1 MKTIRWG
8 IIGCGDV
15 TEKKSGPGLQK
26 ADGSSL
32 VAVMRRDSEKAA
44 DYAKR
49 HNVPR
54 WYDDAQKLIDD
65 PEVDAIYI
73 ATPPSSH
80 MEYTLKAAT
89 AGKPVYCEK
98 PLAISSEE
106 SKRMIS
112 FCKEKGVP
120 LFSAYYRR
128 ALPKFLKIK
137 NLLDSGMLG
146 DIRYVHVSI
155 HQSIS
160 EADKQNGGSWRVR
173 PEISGGGLIL
183 DVGSHALDLLDWY
196 FGPIKEAQGFT
207 ENQSKTYAAEDIVSG
222 SWKHENNVMGSCI
235 LCFNTFKDE
244 DKTIICG
251 SKGELSYSVFANE
264 EPILIRTK
272 EGEQTIEVDKP
283 PQHIAQ
289 PMIQTVVNELLGK
302 GVCLSTGE
310 SGSRT
315 DWVMEKLQGK

>member
-32 VAVMRRDSEKAA
+32 VAVMRRNSEKAA
-44 DYAKR
+44 NYAKR

-80 MEYTLKAAT
+80 MEYTIKAAE

-98 PLAISSEE
+98 PLGISSDE
-106 SKRMIS
+106 STRMVT
-112 FCKEKGVP
+112 FCKEKGVK

-137 NLLDSGMLG
+137 ALLDSGAIG
-146 DIRYVHVSI
+146 EIRYVQVSI

-160 EADKQNGGSWRVR
+160 EADKQDGGSWRVR
-173 PEISGGGLIL
+173 PEISGGGLLL
-183 DVGSHALDLLDWY
+183 DVGSHALDLLDW
-196 FGPIKEAQGFT
+196 FLGPITEAQGFA
-207 ENQSKTYAAEDIVSG
+207 ENQSESYAAEDIVSS
-222 SWKHENNVMGSCI
+222 SWKHGNNVLGSGI
-235 LCFNTFKDE
+235 FCFNTFKNE
-244 DKTIICG
+244 DKTIIGG
-251 SKGELSYSVFANE
+251 SKGELSYSVFAND
-264 EPILIRTK
+264 EPILIRTG
-272 EGEQTIEVDKP
+272 EGQQTIAVEAP

-289 PMIQTVVNELLGK
+289 PLIQTVVNELLGK
-302 GVCLSTGE
+302 GICPSTGE
-310 SGSRT
+310 SGART

>member
-8 IIGCGDV
+8 IIGCGNV

-26 ADGSSL
+26 AEGSSL
-32 VAVMRRDSEKAA
+32 VAVMRRNSEKAA

-73 ATPPSSH
+73 ATHPSSH
-80 MEYTLKAAT
+80 MEYTLKVAE

-98 PLAISSEE
+98 PLAISSED
-106 SKRMIS
+106 SKMMTA

-120 LFSAYYRR
+120 FFSAYYRR

-137 NLLDSGMLG
+137 ALLDSGIIG
-146 DIRYVHVSI
+146 EIRYVHVAM
-155 HQSIS
+155 HQSLL
-160 EADKQNGGSWRVR
+160 EADKQEERSWRVN
-173 PEISGGGLIL
+173 PELSGGGLIL

-207 ENQSKTYAAEDIVSG
+207 ENQSKAYAAEDIVSG
-222 SWKHENNVMGSCI
+222 SWKHANNVLGSGI
-235 LCFNTFKDE
+235 FCFNTFKDE

-251 SKGELSYSVFANE
+251 SKGELSYSVLSLE
-264 EPILIRTK
+264 EPIYIRTEK
-272 EGEQTIEVDKP
+272 GEQTIAVDKAP
-283 PQHIAQ
+283 EHVAQ
-289 PMIQTVVNELLGK
+289 PLIQTVVNELLGK
-302 GVCLSTGE
+302 GSCPSTGE